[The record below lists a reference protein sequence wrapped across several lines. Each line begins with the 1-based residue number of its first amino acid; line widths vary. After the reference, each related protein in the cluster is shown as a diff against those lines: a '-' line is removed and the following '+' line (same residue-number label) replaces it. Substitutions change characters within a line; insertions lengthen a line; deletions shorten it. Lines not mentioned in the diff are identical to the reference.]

1 VSRPRSLYDVLN
13 VASDAEP
20 VVIEAAYRALMKKYH
35 PDQAHQSSAAA
46 AHDPSQI
53 NTAYA
58 VLRDP
63 SRRAEYDHRLWLRHQ
78 AHLMA
83 QAPAAAPARRL
94 GVLGLGGWVV
104 AAGLGCGIGLTLAG
118 YSSFA
123 LPVPQRVAA
132 AAAMEEEASVPA
144 PSPEEETAAFL
155 AAHARP
161 AAVRRVEAPVLS
173 ARDRSGGIDAGPVEL
188 AAERPRNGN
197 PPAKSAG
204 SGSPPGADRDFL
216 EREGFIY

>member
-1 VSRPRSLYDVLN
+1 M
-13 VASDAEP
+13 
-20 VVIEAAYRALMKKYH
+20 VIEAAYRALMKKYH
-35 PDQAHQSSAAA
+35 PDQAQQSGAA

-53 NTAYA
+53 NTAYG

-63 SRRAEYDHRLWLRHQ
+63 NRRAEYDHRLWLRHQ

-83 QAPAAAPARRL
+83 QAPAAAPSRRM
-94 GVLGLGGWVV
+94 GILGLGGWVI

-123 LPVPQRVAA
+123 LPAPQRVAVA
-132 AAAMEEEASVPA
+132 AAPEEEASEPA
-144 PSPEEETAAFL
+144 PSAEEETAAFL

-161 AAVRRVEAPVLS
+161 AAARRVEAPVLS
-173 ARDRSGGIDAGPVEL
+173 ARERSPVVAAGPVEL
-188 AAERPRNGN
+188 AAERRRHGSS
-197 PPAKSAG
+197 PAKSAG